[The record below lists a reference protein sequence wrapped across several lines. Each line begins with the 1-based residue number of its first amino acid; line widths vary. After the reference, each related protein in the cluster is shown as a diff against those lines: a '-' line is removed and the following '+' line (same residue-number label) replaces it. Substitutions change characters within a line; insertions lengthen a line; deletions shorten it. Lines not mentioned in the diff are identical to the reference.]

1 MSFDLEELDCRRNE
15 HAAVARVV
23 IVKCSG
29 SVPREVGT
37 SMLVWKEGQSGTIGG
52 GALEYSAAAA
62 AREVL
67 ESPEQSASVVRM
79 PLGPGLG
86 QCCGGSVTLVTE
98 VFRRQEDLP
107 LSIWRSLSGNA
118 YAVRPVAPGVSEVPE
133 RITTAIESDSGRT
146 LIADGWLAEA
156 MKRTGRP
163 LWLYGAGHVGRAVAS
178 VLAPLDS
185 VDLVWVDMS
194 KERFPN
200 VLPGG
205 AQQFV
210 AVNPAA
216 AAEHAPADADHLVMT
231 HSHALDLEICDRV
244 LRRPFNSA
252 GLIGSKSKWARFR
265 KRLIEAGHEPS
276 KVDRILCPIGIP
288 SLGKHPQAIAV
299 GVACKLLDAEAGEPA
314 QGGAVK

>member
-1 MSFDLEELDCRRNE
+1 MPFDLEELDCRMNE

-52 GALEYSAAAA
+52 GALEFNAAAA
-62 AREVL
+62 AREIL
-67 ESPEQSASVVRM
+67 ELPEQSASVVRM

-86 QCCGGSVTLVTE
+86 QCCGGTVTLVTE

-107 LSIWRSLSGNA
+107 LSIRRSPSGIA
-118 YAVRPVAPGVSEVPE
+118 YAVRQVAPGVSEVPE
-133 RITTAIESDSGRT
+133 RITTAVESDRVRT
-146 LIADGWLAEA
+146 LIVDGWLAEA
-156 MKRTGRP
+156 MKRTRRP

-178 VLAPLDS
+178 VLVPLDS
-185 VDLVWVDMS
+185 VDVVWVDMS
-194 KERFPN
+194 KERFPGRI
-200 VLPGG
+200 PDG
-205 AQQFV
+205 AQQLV
-210 AVNPAA
+210 AANPAA
-216 AAEHAPADADHLVMT
+216 AVEHAPPNADHLVMT

-244 LRRPFNSA
+244 LRKQFNSA

-265 KRLIEAGHEPS
+265 KRLIEAGHAPS
-276 KVDRILCPIGIP
+276 KVDRISCPIGIP

-299 GVACKLLDAEAGEPA
+299 GVACKLLDAESGETVR
-314 QGGAVK
+314 GNAV